1 MTNQTHFLEQF
12 RSKTKPD
19 GVIINGPIQP
29 IKDLE
34 SCLKRTKLTSD
45 LYTVCVWVIKLKKA

>member
-1 MTNQTHFLEQF
+1 MTHFIEQF

-45 LYTVCVWVIKLKKA
+45 LYTVCVWVINLKKA